1 MFIKYKK
8 TVQYINRIQG
18 QGKGINDPGI
28 IGDVSCCLENLC
40 IRI

>member
-18 QGKGINDPGI
+18 QGKA
-28 IGDVSCCLENLC
+28 LMALNLFQV
-40 IRI
+40 